1 MRALR
6 PFQEDK
12 LRIQNYLNIK
22 KMSNNQKLLNL
33 SGPHKR
39 HSRLLDIFL
48 VIIFLGTFTIND
60 AYAQEATVIS
70 HGPTLGR
77 LSAHEIGVWAR
88 TVSPGTFWVR
98 YGTDA
103 ENFEQLSDPCTTT
116 IEHDNTGWVLIK
128 GLKAN
133 TKYYYSLT
141 VKGGTASM
149 KPYSGSFRTLPDT
162 EEMKDPQVNPKGLF
176 NFSFEYACGN
186 SQSSNGFGP
195 QLPTFRTMI
204 DKISDKINFAI
215 LNGDWLYETERDYSP
230 ESWYNQVKIKAE
242 DAPEV
247 VKFAPKIVGVWENYK
262 SYMDRGHNLMAWH
275 RVVPSFYTIDDHEIY
290 DNTYGS
296 GDIGRVNHKVA
307 YRDVAVQAWHDY
319 LAWSN
324 PTEFTQ
330 NIIFGKAK
338 LKAKSDILTDKD
350 ADFTKLDLSQ
360 AATLQVF
367 WGGPYDGMRNIP
379 KDTKPGNPNS
389 GVYKIVEVIDAHNI
403 RIFPEAKKN
412 GNPVYSIGRRNYGKM
427 TVSNSD
433 IFILDMRSHQDM
445 HDTRDPYKKGL
456 SILGAEQKA
465 WLKEEMKKS
474 DAEFFFLVS
483 SVNFSVPHEGG
494 TGGSTADQIA
504 SGQIGR
510 DDAWT
515 SYVEERKEM
524 IEFWESLDKPVF
536 VLTGDLH
543 NSFAVKVTDRV
554 WEFASGPHNSRNH
567 AIGAEGNRPVNGAY
581 DSRGREVD
589 IRWSTAILD
598 DVPGGLRYTPSYC
611 VVQVNNVFNNQIEEG
626 KDRWVAFPRAQVI
639 FQYFNGLTGDLLY
652 SETIHAINK

>member
-1 MRALR
+1 MFKFLKSPKSMNAQL
-6 PFQEDK
+6 
-12 LRIQNYLNIK
+12 
-22 KMSNNQKLLNL
+22 M
-33 SGPHKR
+33 
-39 HSRLLDIFL
+39 HSRWLGIFL
-48 VIIFLGTFTIND
+48 AIFFIGSMSLTD
-60 AYAQEATVIS
+60 AKAQATATRIS

-77 LSAHEIGVWAR
+77 LGAHQIGVWAR
-88 TVSPGTFWVR
+88 TMTPGTFWVR
-98 YGTDA
+98 YGTDPSDMQQ
-103 ENFEQLSDPCTTT
+103 FSDPCTTT
-116 IEHDNTGWVLIK
+116 IEHDNTGWVLIE

-162 EEMKDPQVNPKGLF
+162 EEMKDSKVNPEGKF

-195 QLPTFRTMI
+195 QLPTFRTML
-204 DKISDKINFAI
+204 DKISNKINFAI
-215 LNGDWLYETERDYSP
+215 LNGDWLYETQRDYSP
-230 ESWYNQVKIKAE
+230 ESWYKQVNINKE
-242 DAPEV
+242 DAPDV
-247 VKFAPKIVGVWENYK
+247 VKLAPKIVGVWENYK

-296 GDIGRVNHKVA
+296 GDVGRVNHKVA

-330 NIIFGKAK
+330 KIVFGKAK
-338 LKAKSDILTDKD
+338 LKAKSDILTDKN
-350 ADFTKLDLSQ
+350 ADFTKLDLDQ

-379 KDTKPGNPNS
+379 RGTKPGNPNS
-389 GVYKIVEVIDAHNI
+389 GVYKIVEVIDAHTV
-403 RIFPEAKKN
+403 RIFPAAKKN
-412 GNPVYSIGRRNYGKM
+412 GNPVYSIGRRSYGKM

-465 WLKEEMKKS
+465 WLKAEMKKS

-494 TGGSTADQIA
+494 TGGSAATQAA
-504 SGQIGR
+504 TGQTGR

-524 IEFWESLDKPVF
+524 IEFWESLNKPVF

-543 NSFAVKVTDRV
+543 NSFAVKVTDKV

-567 AIGAEGNRPVNGAY
+567 AIGAEGHRPVNGIY
-581 DSRGREVD
+581 NSRGRNVD

-611 VVQVNNVFNNQIEEG
+611 VVQVNNVFNNPIEEG
-626 KDRWVAFPRAQVI
+626 KDRWVEFPRAQVI

-652 SETIHAINK
+652 SETIHAINNK

>member
-1 MRALR
+1 M
-6 PFQEDK
+6 
-12 LRIQNYLNIK
+12 QNHNKNQHKIK
-22 KMSNNQKLLNL
+22 EMFNNLKSSKSSFAHTEL
-33 SGPHKR
+33 SR
-39 HSRLLDIFL
+39 WLSIFLAIFL
-48 VIIFLGTFTIND
+48 VGTISLTE
-60 AYAQEATVIS
+60 AKAQAVETRIT

-77 LSAHEIGVWAR
+77 LGANQIGVWAR
-88 TVSPGTFWVR
+88 TRVPGTFWVR
-98 YGTDA
+98 YGTDP
-103 ENFEQLSDPCTTT
+103 NNMQQFSDPCTTT
-116 IEHDNTGWVLIK
+116 IEHDNTGWILIE

-133 TKYYYSLT
+133 TKYYYTLT
-141 VKGGTASM
+141 VKGGTSSM
-149 KPYSGSFRTLPDT
+149 KPYSGSFRTLPDP
-162 EEMKDPQVNPKGLF
+162 EEMKDAKVNPKGKF

-186 SQSSNGFGP
+186 SQSTNGFGP

-215 LNGDWLYETERDYSP
+215 LNGDWLYEAERDYSP
-230 ESWYNQVKIKAE
+230 ESWYKQVQINKE

-247 VKFAPKIVGVWENYK
+247 VKLAPKIVGVWENYK

-290 DNTYGS
+290 DNTYGA
-296 GDIGRVNHKVA
+296 GDVGRVHHKVA

-330 NIIFGKAK
+330 KIVFGKAK
-338 LKAKSDILTDKD
+338 LKAKSDILTDKN
-350 ADFTKLDLSQ
+350 ADFTKLDLDQ

-379 KDTKPGNPNS
+379 KGTKPGNPNS
-389 GVYKIVEVIDAHNI
+389 GVYKIVEVIDAHNV
-403 RIFPEAKKN
+403 RIFPAAKKN
-412 GNPVYSIGRRNYGKM
+412 GNPVYSIGRRSYGKM

-465 WLKEEMKKS
+465 WLKAEMKKS

-483 SVNFSVPHEGG
+483 SVNFTVPHEGG
-494 TGGSTADQIA
+494 TGGSAAVQKAT
-504 SGQIGR
+504 GQTGR

-524 IEFWESLDKPVF
+524 IEFWESLNKPVF

-543 NSFAVKVTDRV
+543 NSFAVKVTDKV

-611 VVQVNNVFNNQIEEG
+611 VVQVNNVFNNPIEEG
-626 KDRWVAFPRAQVI
+626 KDRWVEFPRAQVI

-652 SETIHAINK
+652 SETIHAINNK